1 MASVQNMVDAAANVA
16 LNAVLNV
23 NAAVDGGAQGPY
35 VFTVMRPPPMQL
47 VRVFSYDFRDF
58 DVPGIGGLSF
68 LTAARPFFDALI
80 NSHLAFNVAIEVVFN
95 TRNAD
100 DVPGLHHIV
109 IPPIACADGYD
120 AAHDWHSFLD
130 RMSTQ
135 IQVRIDNAS
144 GTASGIVFDSI
155 HTAKLTFVPLRDLA
169 ALGPHIVPNQAGGS
183 YVPHPKWIQN
193 KMCMLNI
200 KNKDFQCFRC
210 CMIADELETYG
221 ERYGLHSPELWSHYT
236 QSPIPPGPK
245 PRGFKPSYIETD
257 LDFRTVPKD
266 CSMPISLIGDWERVN
281 GNKVGVYVYQVAHV
295 SLMGAEDEWITILR
309 RPPANVKFEKDVKL
323 LLYKGHYSLILDFQ
337 KLICRQ
343 HMSIHSYQGHT
354 ATMACHRCLRYFKEK
369 EKLERHLKARNCVE
383 GNEFKVEKHLAE
395 VDDEGN
401 PPMDVF
407 TKYQQV
413 LFHPNVVYA
422 DFETDIH
429 PDDHGTQR
437 GEKTTL
443 LGRNKNVI
451 SAAYAAVGGDGFE
464 IPLEHQAWLYRGPNP
479 MTAFLISLMRLH
491 AVYSKAKAKPM
502 KIIMTDTNVR
512 AHAEA
517 QECGYC
523 NSKFEETGELLKC
536 ADHNH
541 FTGAYRAAACSS
553 CNSKARL
560 PKDMVILFHNGG
572 GFDFHFIIRGIS
584 DLQAGPMGEMTLQEF
599 NFGQASLET
608 KMKIKDLKVNVIART
623 SERFMEIRFGNLTFR
638 DSINFIKKSLAE
650 MIDSQHNVSKDA
662 AVAFPITAT
671 LHPQSAINLDLLLQK
686 IPFPYTSMRDSTC
699 FHLPALLQQSC
710 YDNDLSQEECS
721 NETYAMVK
729 RICETFAFSSFGA
742 YHDCYLYNDILLLAD
757 CMEAFRKAFH
767 KKTGIDPAHS
777 VSLPAASKQ
786 AMLLAV
792 RETPIELVSEINGGW
807 DFMNDINNNIRGG
820 LSNIFVSYAKANNP
834 KCPGYDPYQD
844 TTWLSYVDVNSL
856 YPTAMCEM
864 MPLDNYKA
872 VILSEDPQ
880 EALIVLHHLLD
891 NYEDTS
897 TIGYMMVVTFHI
909 PKEYHDEIDFAPIAK
924 RKVVMEEISERQR
937 QVKEFLGKKP
947 RDQCEKLMPFLGE
960 HEENGYHVAHLKY
973 LRDVLNVKITKVHR
987 IWSWRQSYWLRDYIT
1002 TMALERQMSSDEV
1015 ERDVLKLIMNA
1026 LYGKFLQ
1033 NKENY
1038 TETKTFTDCE
1048 KWLRATWK
1056 ICGDKRHFDIVQ
1068 GSVNSG
1074 ESFLGTVTTTPEK
1087 GIVLDTPRLQ
1097 GFAILEITKL
1107 IMLKLHRT
1115 FKNFYKQRAT
1125 LCFTDTDSLIYLLK
1139 TEDYLNDFEEIN
1151 KTSPVQVF
1159 DLRETGRDEANAGKL
1174 GLAKD
1179 EAGSK
1184 KGLSTLWELAATQP
1198 KMYSLKT
1205 IDANGVVSCSMK
1217 GKGIPTRDLKR
1228 LQNHEDY
1235 VNTLMH
1241 PNIDPLIEFRAMRS
1255 SRHQV
1260 EHRLI
1265 KKRGL
1270 TGDNDK
1276 VFQLGPNASRPLG
1289 HWRNAL
1295 TENQKKDDQLLYESE
1310 CASKW
1315 PNLENDLKEFRAM
1328 KDREAAEKKTR
1339 KRRAEDAPSVE
1350 EESLME
1356 E

>member
-1 MASVQNMVDAAANVA
+1 MVQNLVAAAANA
-16 LNAVLNV
+16 AIHAVLNG
-23 NAAVDGGAQGPY
+23 NENVDRGAQGPY
-35 VFTVMRPPPMQL
+35 VFTTMRPPPLQL

-58 DVPGIGGLSF
+58 VVPGIGGLSF
-68 LTAARPFFDALI
+68 LTAARPYFDTLI
-80 NSHLAFNVAIEVVFN
+80 NSHLGFNVAVEAVF
-95 TRNAD
+95 
-100 DVPGLHHIV
+100 DVHNNNDEQFLFHLV
-109 IPPIACADGYD
+109 IPPITCADGYN
-120 AAHDWHSFLD
+120 ATHDWHSFLD

-135 IQVRIDNAS
+135 IQIRIDNAS
-144 GTASGIVFDSI
+144 GTASGIVFDNI
-155 HTAKLTFVPLRDLA
+155 HTVKLTFAPLRDLA
-169 ALGPHIVPNQAGGS
+169 AFGPHIVPQQAGGT
-183 YVPHPKWIQN
+183 YTPHPQWIQ
-193 KMCMLNI
+193 KKVCMLNI
-200 KNKDFQCFRC
+200 HNKDSQCFRC

-221 ERYGLHSPELWSHYT
+221 EKYGLRHPDFWSHYT
-236 QSPIPPGPK
+236 QNPIPPGRK
-245 PRGFKPSYIETD
+245 PRGFKVDYIETD
-257 LDFRTVPKD
+257 LKFHTVPKD
-266 CSMPISLIGDWERVN
+266 RSMPISLLGDWERAN
-281 GNKVGVYVYQVAHV
+281 GNKVGVYVYHVAHV
-295 SLMGAEDEWITILR
+295 SLMGVEDEWVTILR
-309 RPPANVKFEKDVKL
+309 RPPANIKFDKDVKL

-354 ATMACHRCLRYFKEK
+354 ATVACHRCLRYFKEK
-369 EKLERHLKARNCVE
+369 AKLDAHLKARNCVE
-383 GNEFKVEKHLAE
+383 GNDFKVEKHLAK

-401 PPMDVF
+401 LPMDVF
-407 TKYQQV
+407 TKNQNM

-422 DFETDIH
+422 DFETNFH
-429 PDDHGTQR
+429 PDDSGTQR

-443 LGRNKNVI
+443 LGRNKDVI

-464 IPLEHQAWLYRGPNP
+464 IPPEHKAWLYRGSNP
-479 MTAFLISLMRLH
+479 MTAFLIGLMRLH
-491 AVYSKAKAKPM
+491 AFYSKTKANPK
-502 KIIMTDTNVR
+502 KIIMTDADVE
-512 AHAEA
+512 AHAQA
-517 QECGYC
+517 LKCGYC
-523 NSKFEETGELLKC
+523 NADFEETGALMKC

-541 FTGAYRAAACSS
+541 FTGAYRVAACSS
-553 CNSKARL
+553 CNSRARL
-560 PKDMVILFHNGG
+560 PRDMVIFFHNGG

-584 DLQAGPMGEMTLQEF
+584 ELQSSPMGEMTLQEF
-599 NFGQASLET
+599 NFGQASVET
-608 KMKIKDLKVNVIART
+608 KMKIKDLQVNVIART

-638 DSINFIKKSLAE
+638 DSMNYIKKSLAE
-650 MIDSQHNVSKDA
+650 MIDSQRKVSKDV
-662 AVAFPITAT
+662 AVAFPITAA
-671 LHPQSAINLDLLLQK
+671 LHPQSTVNLDLLLQK
-686 IPFPYTSMRDSTC
+686 IPFPYTSMRDTTC
-699 FHLPALLQQSC
+699 FHLPALLQRSC
-710 YDNDLSQEECS
+710 YANDLSQEECS
-721 NETYAMVK
+721 DESYAMVK
-729 RICETFAFSSFGA
+729 HICETFAFTSFGD
-742 YHDCYLYNDILLLAD
+742 YHDCYLYSDILLMAD

-807 DFMNDINNNIRGG
+807 DFMNDINNNVRGG
-820 LSNIFVSYAKANNP
+820 LSNIFVSYAKANNHS
-834 KCPGYDPYQD
+834 CPDYDPYQD

-880 EALIVLHHLLD
+880 DALVVMHHLLD
-891 NYEDTS
+891 NYEETS
-897 TIGYMMVVTFHI
+897 TIGYMMVVTFHV

-924 RKVVMEEISERQR
+924 RKVGLEEISERQR

-947 RDQCEKLMPFLGE
+947 QDQCEKLMPFLGE

-973 LRDVLNVKITKVHR
+973 LRDVLKVKITKVHR
-987 IWSWRQSYWLRDYIT
+987 IWSWRQSYWLREYIT
-1002 TMALERQMSSDEV
+1002 KIALDRQMSTDEV
-1015 ERDVLKLIMNA
+1015 EKDVLKLIMNA

-1038 TETKTFTDCE
+1038 TETHTFTDCE

-1056 ICGDKRHFDIVQ
+1056 ICGDKRHFDIIQ
-1068 GSVNSG
+1068 GSVNSL

-1115 FKNFYKQRAT
+1115 FKNFYNQRAT

-1139 TEDYLNDFEEIN
+1139 TEDYKDDFEEIN

-1159 DLRETGRDEANAGKL
+1159 DLRETGRPAPNAGKL

-1184 KGLSTLWELAATQP
+1184 KGLRTLWELAATQP

-1205 IDANGVVSCSMK
+1205 IGADGVVSCSMK

-1235 VNTLMH
+1235 VNTLKH
-1241 PNIDPLIEFRAMRS
+1241 PNLDPTIEFRAMRS

-1265 KKRGL
+1265 RKRGL

-1295 TENQKKDDQLLYESE
+1295 AENSKDGVQLVYESE

-1315 PNLENDLKEFRAM
+1315 PSLDDDLKEFRTM
-1328 KDREAAEKKTR
+1328 KKREAAEKKTLKR
-1339 KRRAEDAPSVE
+1339 KAIDAPLE
-1350 EESLME
+1350 EEEVLME
-1356 E
+1356 D